1 MPNVIEL
8 STPEQLSRPNAR
20 GKGGFSLRRA
30 LLEPSGDGVLE
41 ENIRAHLNFVYE
53 TLLVNPLMDIRR
65 YKVGA
70 NPATA
75 LMG

>member
-1 MPNVIEL
+1 MRRKAI
-8 STPEQLSRPNAR
+8 
-20 GKGGFSLRRA
+20 SLREEIIKQ
-30 LLEPSGDGVLE
+30 LDNDPLGPIGVEPREDTVRG
-41 ENIRAHLNFVYE
+41 HLNFVYE

-70 NPATA
+70 TPSTT